1 MPSVM
6 TIAGAEPPD
15 GRDKRKKKPTR
26 CKWVTNP
33 RTRREQKL
41 CYLGRTKNRPTG
53 WAFVKG
59 ARR

>member
-6 TIAGAEPPD
+6 TIAGAAISEQ
-15 GRDKRKKKPTR
+15 RAKKQKPTR
-26 CKWVTNP
+26 CKWVKNP
-33 RTRREQKL
+33 RTRREQRL
-41 CYLGRTKNRPTG
+41 CYLGCTKKRPTG